1 MSLIVLLLAQTA
13 ALDSSIPEAAA
24 ACAVAADDKGIELD
38 LPMFRGLAQHL
49 FYTMRAA
56 EALPG
61 DAPFRAK
68 VRPLLDKYEAA
79 HRPEGA
85 ELDALLAE
93 CDRRFPLA
101 RKLDVAIPAE
111 PAQRD
116 LMCLAVWRVIEGFA
130 ATLPAAG
137 GDLEELERLN
147 ALGPAI
153 KARVSAGDL
162 ARHGGDSEAGIG
174 ALLDDQYNATLK
186 YGNVE
191 AVARAC
197 EASLKG

>member
-1 MSLIVLLLAQTA
+1 MRW
-13 ALDSSIPEAAA
+13 
-24 ACAVAADDKGIELD
+24 DDKGIEVD
-38 LPMFRGLAQHL
+38 LPMFRGLSQHL

-56 EALPG
+56 EAMPG
-61 DAPFRAK
+61 DMPFPAK

-79 HRPEGA
+79 RRPKGA

-116 LMCLAVWRVIEGFA
+116 LMCLAVWRAIDGFA
-130 ATLPAAG
+130 ATLPAVG
-137 GDLEELERLN
+137 GDLDELKRLN

-153 KARVSAGDL
+153 KARVSADDL
-162 ARHGGDSEAGIG
+162 ARRGGDSEARISE
-174 ALLDDQYNATLK
+174 LLADQYNATLK
-186 YGNVE
+186 YGNTE